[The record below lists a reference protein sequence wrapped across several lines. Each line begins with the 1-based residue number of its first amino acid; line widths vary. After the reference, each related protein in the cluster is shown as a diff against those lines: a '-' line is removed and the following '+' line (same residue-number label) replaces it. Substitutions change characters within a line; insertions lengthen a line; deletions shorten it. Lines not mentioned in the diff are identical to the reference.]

1 MRKRL
6 QRSLT
11 AGLSAGFLLVGTLGQ
26 TAAWAAT
33 EPNPEPTPG
42 FPLAGKYDYPDDK
55 SDIRDSTPTPY
66 TVINYGGIPTKSPNF
81 VNVGDSHTATA
92 WIPTTIPEPCLHNAL
107 GFAQVVGQ
115 KTGLDVRDASCAGAG
130 IEHYWHTK
138 PTYLGDIPKAAQR
151 LAINKNTKL
160 VVASLGGNDT
170 YEDAMAVVVAKCTDY
185 WKKKQAC
192 ATYLRPQMMSR
203 AEALSPAMYYMLKD
217 IKMRAAKD
225 AVVIGMGYYSPMPR
239 NYKGCWADGLLP
251 AGDLKLIHDY
261 VVELNHQMQMAAK
274 KAGVIFY
281 NPSQYIT
288 FKTSGC
294 GTAQDRLI
302 TMTGFPEVNT
312 PIHPT
317 LRGQWLSADTVVKLY
332 NQELAARKAGTS
344 IAPATWTVSY
354 DTKS

>member
-1 MRKRL
+1 MHKRL
-6 QRSLT
+6 THSLT
-11 AGLSAGFLLVGTLGQ
+11 ASLSAALLLVGSLGQ
-26 TAAWAAT
+26 TAAWASS

-42 FPLAGKYDYPDDK
+42 FPLAGKYGYPDDK
-55 SDIRDSTPTPY
+55 SDISDSTPTPY
-66 TVINYGGIPTKSPNF
+66 TVINYGGIPTKGPNF
-81 VNVGDSHTATA
+81 VNIGDSHTVTA
-92 WIPTTIPEPCLHNAL
+92 WVPTTIPEPCLHNAL

-138 PTYLGDIPKAAQR
+138 NTYLGGIPKAAQR
-151 LAINKNTKL
+151 LAVNKNTKL

-170 YEDAMAVVVAKCTDY
+170 YDDPMAVVIAKCSEF
-185 WKKKQAC
+185 WAKKKPC
-192 ATYLRPQMMSR
+192 ADYLAPQMMVR
-203 AEALSPAMYYMLKD
+203 TRALSPAMYYMLMD
-217 IKMRAAKD
+217 IKARAAKD
-225 AVVIGMGYYSPMPR
+225 AVVIGMGYYAPMPR

-251 AGDLKLIHDY
+251 DGDLKLIHDY

-294 GTAQDRLI
+294 GTPQERLI
-302 TMTGFPEVNT
+302 TLTGLPEANM

-332 NQELAARKAGTS
+332 NQELTARKVGKS
-344 IAPATWTVSY
+344 IAPASWTVSY
-354 DTKS
+354 DTKG